1 MPARAIIAA
10 SLALAAGYAS
20 AQSYPSKPL
29 RFITVSSPGND
40 VHTRVYAQQV
50 ASQLGQQVVV
60 DNRPGG
66 SGLVGA
72 TAGAQAAPDGYNV
85 LFATSGTMVINNFI
99 LAKMP
104 FDTLKDFA
112 PVALVSSDPSVL
124 VVSAVH
130 SKFASAKDLIAE
142 ARKNPNAV
150 SYGHFGPG
158 SLPNILMSVIANTNG
173 VSFVPVAYKGG
184 PDVYADLLSGRLT
197 AMIDPVR
204 NAAPHI
210 KAGKLRALGL
220 TMKAKP
226 LPDVPTLRE
235 LGLVNFDS
243 RTWWGVWTPAGVPK
257 DILQRLASEFAK
269 ASQARDVVAKL
280 ESLGSE
286 VGGPTGE
293 KFGAF
298 VAEELAVWRK
308 RIAPLGIKLQ

>member
-1 MPARAIIAA
+1 MRTRTLIAA
-10 SLALAAGYAS
+10 LLALAAGHVS

-29 RFITVSSPGND
+29 RFITVSAPGND
-40 VHTRVYAQQV
+40 LHTRVYAQQISSQVGQPV
-50 ASQLGQQVVV
+50 AVE
-60 DNRPGG
+60 NRPGG

-72 TAGAQAAPDGYNV
+72 TAGANAAPDGYSV
-85 LFATSGTMVINNFI
+85 LFATSGTMIFNNFI

-124 VVSAVH
+124 VVSAEH
-130 SKFASAKDLIAE
+130 TKIASVQELLDE
-142 ARKNPNAV
+142 ARRNPNKV

-158 SLPNILMSVIANTNG
+158 SLPNILMAVIGHAHG

-197 AMIDPVR
+197 AIVDPVR
-204 NAAPHI
+204 NATPHI

-257 DILQRLASEFAK
+257 ENLQRLVSEFDK
-269 ASQARDVVAKL
+269 ASQAPDVVAKL
-280 ESLGSE
+280 EASGAE

-298 VAEELAVWRK
+298 VAEEMARWRK
-308 RIAPLGIKLQ
+308 LIAPLGIKPE